1 MTEIFYDKNDAK
13 RIVRAIEKA
22 ITDDVPQF
30 IREHPMETLNCIK
43 MIRSDFINE
52 NLKNLVVREGMDI
65 VKFSRYSWR
74 GCILVDRTNK
84 ITYTI
89 TTAQNLKSIPRKQR
103 QRPHF
108 LQTILGIQ
116 NAGYHGKYEQM
127 TLFPMSQFDSDTL
140 EDDYKKIVDGA
151 IDPEEGY
158 VHYIITYEYER
169 SELREVNIEFM
180 DKNFYVV
187 DEASLNEFM
196 KPDFA
201 QLTETDL
208 DTAEVAAPATESPRR
223 LVSLKTN
230 ALVQLKEVEKQA

>member
-1 MTEIFYDKNDAK
+1 MTNIFYDKNDAK
-13 RIVRAIEKA
+13 HIVRAIEKS

-43 MIRSDFINE
+43 MIRGDFINE
-52 NLKNLVVREGMDI
+52 NLKNLVVRDGMDI

-116 NAGYHGKYEQM
+116 NSRYYGKCEQM
-127 TLFPMSQFDSDTL
+127 TLFPMSQFDTDTL
-140 EDDYKKIVDGA
+140 EDDYRKIVDGA
-151 IDPEEGY
+151 IDPEEGF

-169 SELREVNIEFM
+169 NELREVNI
-180 DKNFYVV
+180 
-187 DEASLNEFM
+187 
-196 KPDFA
+196 
-201 QLTETDL
+201 
-208 DTAEVAAPATESPRR
+208 
-223 LVSLKTN
+223 
-230 ALVQLKEVEKQA
+230 